1 MKYKE
6 SEVILNEEQH
16 NEMYTQLLKELRMMI
31 NDDLEKLF
39 KEGDA
44 WYRWNDERHLFYW
57 QEASIQQ
64 FSHDQASNGKQGDCV
79 FSAVLTACFFS
90 FSYWCQR

>member
-44 WYRWNDERHLFYW
+44 WYR
-57 QEASIQQ
+57 
-64 FSHDQASNGKQGDCV
+64 
-79 FSAVLTACFFS
+79 
-90 FSYWCQR
+90 